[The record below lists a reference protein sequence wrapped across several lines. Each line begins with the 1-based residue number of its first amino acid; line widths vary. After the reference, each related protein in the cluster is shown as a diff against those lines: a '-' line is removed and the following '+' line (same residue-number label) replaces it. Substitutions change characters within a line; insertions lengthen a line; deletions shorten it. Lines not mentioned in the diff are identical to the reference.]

1 MYSETK
7 LDAAT
12 GLLYGRAAA
21 MVRATPQEIVA
32 YLLNYDSRFM
42 QSSADPTVWVRY
54 EVVEHVNAHQMIAF
68 NRVKFGAGLSHRT
81 FLNSTV
87 AKRVADDPPTYE
99 VVALPIIQHDK
110 ITAKDEK
117 GAVRAENCRAFKLTE
132 VAAGITKMEY
142 ACSLNL
148 GGSIPQA
155 ITNKVSVP
163 TQMLGAHSP
172 IGSRTLAY
180 DICLSG
186 RLCAN
191 RFLL

>member
-1 MYSETK
+1 
-7 LDAAT
+7 
-12 GLLYGRAAA
+12 
-21 MVRATPQEIVA
+21 
-32 YLLNYDSRFM
+32 
-42 QSSADPTVWVRY
+42 
-54 EVVEHVNAHQMIAF
+54 MIAF

-155 ITNKVSVP
+155 ITNKVCVP
-163 TQMLGAHSP
+163 GQMLGAHSP

>member
-1 MYSETK
+1 
-7 LDAAT
+7 
-12 GLLYGRAAA
+12 

-32 YLLNYDSRFM
+32 HMLNYDSRHS
-42 QSSADPTVWVRY
+42 QSITDRSTVWVRS
-54 EVVEHVNAHQMIAF
+54 ETLEHFNAHHTIVF
-68 NRVKFGAGLSHRT
+68 NRLKLGAGLSHRT